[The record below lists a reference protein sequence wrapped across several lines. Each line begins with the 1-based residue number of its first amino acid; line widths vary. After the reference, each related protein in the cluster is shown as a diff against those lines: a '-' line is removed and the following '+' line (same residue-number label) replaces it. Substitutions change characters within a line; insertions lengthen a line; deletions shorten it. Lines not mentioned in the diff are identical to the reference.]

1 MTNTTKA
8 RAEVQQMRKL
18 KLTFK
23 KGNYQIVGEIKLL
36 LFHLLSFQV
45 VKIEV
50 L

>member
-1 MTNTTKA
+1 MVKA
-8 RAEVQQMRKL
+8 NEVNKMRKL

-23 KGNYQIVGEIKLL
+23 KGNYQIVGEVKLL